1 MWIRVEIVRIIPL
14 KKNMIRTNEKM
25 NPDIMPKQKKRI
37 RFRQEVR
44 CGSDLIK
51 KTLQKFVSSIPTY
64 IFFILKK
71 VEILIYYTTIHN
83 YFEEKKIDLE

>member
-44 CGSDLIK
+44 CGSDLVK
-51 KTLQKFVSSIPTY
+51 KICFLNTNIY

-71 VEILIYYTTIHN
+71 VEILIYYTTIHH
-83 YFEEKKIDLE
+83 YFEEQIDLE